1 MKKIFLLG
9 AMVCAL
15 GMMTACKNGTTNDAA
30 ADTITSDTMAEN
42 TDSIISSSET
52 TPVDTIPDEQN
63 DGVVSKAI
71 DITLPLYTFKSQEVH
86 DKLQQIVG
94 GWKDDYSALEI
105 TFWPTVDTI
114 TARYA
119 EDTIHYGYNL
129 MVNSVHYGYHGNA
142 YEDIA
147 STVAGCCM
155 IGKKFCY
162 IQNRLTRDRLFTK
175 TTERKHHTVYSTNTV
190 CPCTEYEDYFL
201 LGDDDNMDHL
211 SFDYKRLHGMT
222 IPNR

>member
-94 GWKDDYSALEI
+94 GWKDDYGALEI

-175 TTERKHHTVYSTNTV
+175 TTERKHHTVYSTYTV

-211 SFDYKRLHGMT
+211 SFDYKRLHSMT

>member
-1 MKKIFLLG
+1 MKKIFLFG

-15 GMMTACKNGTTNDAA
+15 GMMSACKSGTTNDAA
-30 ADTITSDTMAEN
+30 ADTITSDTMTEN

-142 YEDIA
+142 YEDIT

-175 TTERKHHTVYSTNTV
+175 TTERKHHTVYSTYTV

>member
-9 AMVCAL
+9 AMVCAI

-175 TTERKHHTVYSTNTV
+175 TTERKHHTVYSTYTV

-211 SFDYKRLHGMT
+211 SFDYKRLHSMT

>member
-1 MKKIFLLG
+1 MKKLFLLG

-15 GMMTACKNGTTNDAA
+15 GMMTACKSGATNDAA

-52 TPVDTIPDEQN
+52 TPVDTIPDKQN

-129 MVNSVHYGYHGNA
+129 MVNSVHYDYHGNA

-162 IQNRLTRDRLFTK
+162 ILNRLTRDRLFTK
-175 TTERKHHTVYSTNTV
+175 TTERKHHTVYSTYTV

-201 LGDDDNMDHL
+201 LGDDDNIDHL